1 MEGLTKGH
9 NNQVR
14 GAHLKVAKTNGV
26 VQRPVSRPYKIKGKE
41 GNVNNDILNK
51 DNLNNDSGYNI
62 NTSNRLKRE
71 AAIIGESKQK
81 YTSDAK

>member
-1 MEGLTKGH
+1 MKGLIEGR

-14 GAHLKVAKTNGV
+14 GAHLKVAKRSGE
-26 VQRPVSRPYKIKGKE
+26 VQRPVSRPSKIKGKE
-41 GNVNNDILNK
+41 GNVNSDILNK
-51 DNLNNDSGYNI
+51 DNLNKDSGYNI

-71 AAIIGESKQK
+71 AAIIGESKRK

>member
-1 MEGLTKGH
+1 M
-9 NNQVR
+9 
-14 GAHLKVAKTNGV
+14 KVAKTNGV

-71 AAIIGESKQK
+71 AAIIGKSKEK